1 MRGISEERLRKIAR
15 ETHDSD
21 DTNMIV
27 LSVFDMLIG
36 ECEELNTWKPIDEN
50 TPKDHHI
57 LLLSE
62 YNVAVEGYFTA
73 LDGGC
78 WVDGINYKAIK
89 PKFWQELPPLPKE
102 K

>member
-1 MRGISEERLRKIAR
+1 MKGISEERSNALYGEHQTQMKSNLI
-15 ETHDSD
+15 
-21 DTNMIV
+21 
-27 LSVFDMLIG
+27 LML
-36 ECEELNTWKPIDEN
+36 LNRCKKLNVWKPINMN
-50 TPKDHHI
+50 TPKDRHI

-62 YNVAVEGYFTA
+62 DDVAVEGYFTA

-102 K
+102 KL